1 LPIARE
7 GVQVQARQIHVRRL
21 GGGIESAEMALP
33 NHPDVAYAFVK
44 TLKDCGYQWVLVQEH
59 SVEQL
64 DNGWHPQRPHLPHR
78 LVCANLGA
86 GLRERSRPHGRG
98 QRVLK
103 PRIPPRESPAA
114 RGTILVALPGVS

>member
-1 LPIARE
+1 LTGRFEPGHLHRPGSLPIAQE
-7 GVQVQARQIHVRRL
+7 GVQVQARQVHVRRL

-64 DNGWHPQRPHLPHR
+64 DNGWHRRRPHLPHR
-78 LVCANLGA
+78 LVCASLGSP
-86 GLRERSRPHGRG
+86 RVDPRG
-98 QRVLK
+98 
-103 PRIPPRESPAA
+103 
-114 RGTILVALPGVS
+114 